1 MILTHDAATMA
12 GFAYDRIRAAR
23 PMPGIIEVKLGGEI
37 RRAVDDVLTIILLAR
52 EDEIVDRV
60 IFVPF

>member
-1 MILTHDAATMA
+1 MA